1 MSTPVHRRSI
11 ALIVL
16 LSMLVLGCAGASTAT
31 DVAVQPAAA
40 EPAANNTST
49 ADDTTTSSDP
59 TPAPDPGETAHSAD
73 ADPAEAAPPPAQ
85 TGDAPDATPEPTA
98 TTDIPEF
105 VPPTGIVPARI
116 EIPTIGVDAPT
127 IDLSL
132 AGAEPEVPVDFDDT
146 GWYTQTRLP
155 GEIGPAVIAG
165 HIDSRS
171 GPAVFARLD
180 QLVPGDEIVVYD
192 DRGESRTFEVVDAA
206 QYPKGDLPD
215 SVFGFGTPE
224 PELRLIT
231 CGGTFDADAGHYR
244 DNYVVFARLVSDDTD
259 V

>member
-1 MSTPVHRRSI
+1 MPTPVHRRSI
-11 ALIVL
+11 ALLAV
-16 LSMLVLGCAGASTAT
+16 LSMFVIACGGASSAT
-31 DVAVQPAAA
+31 DVAVEPASTVTS
-40 EPAANNTST
+40 PAANV
-49 ADDTTTSSDP
+49 ADP
-59 TPAPDPGETAHSAD
+59 TPTTA
-73 ADPAEAAPPPAQ
+73 PAEEADEGADTNATEAQ
-85 TGDAPDATPEPTA
+85 PTETDDAPDTAPEPTP
-98 TTDIPEF
+98 TTEIPEF
-105 VPPTGIVPARI
+105 VPPTGIVPVRI
-116 EIPTIGVDAPT
+116 EIPAIGVDAPT

-132 AGAEPEVPVDFDDT
+132 AGAEPEVPVDFGDT

-171 GPAVFARLD
+171 GPAVFAQLD
-180 QLVPGDEIVVYD
+180 RLVPGDEIVVYD
-192 DRGESRTFEVVDAA
+192 DSGEARNFEVVDAA

-215 SVFGFGTPE
+215 SVFGFGTPD

-244 DNYVVFARLVSDDTD
+244 DNYVVFARLVGDGAG